1 MAATSETRAPGPP
14 LAITDIG
21 VFAGTVFIWSTTWIA
36 LKLQVSTIDPQV
48 SILWRFLIA
57 APLMFAVGRI
67 AGARL
72 LFPLRFHLPFV
83 GLGLFFFSVNFIL
96 FYNASRFLVSGLL
109 SVIFSFSVVTNI
121 ALAALFLGEPI
132 RPRVILGAA
141 LGLLGAATLF
151 LPELGLRSVGDRPF
165 LGLALGL
172 LGCLSFSIGN
182 VIATRIRAAGVSA
195 FAANAWG
202 MSYGAAV
209 TAIIALAAGSSFTI
223 TATPGYLLSLLWL
236 AIPGSV
242 LVFWMY
248 LVLVGRIGPGRAGYT
263 AVLSPVFALLVST
276 AFEGYHWT
284 ALAAFG
290 LVLVAAGNI
299 LILSRG
305 RR

>member
-1 MAATSETRAPGPP
+1 
-14 LAITDIG
+14 
-21 VFAGTVFIWSTTWIA
+21 
-36 LKLQVSTIDPQV
+36 
-48 SILWRFLIA
+48 
-57 APLMFAVGRI
+57 
-67 AGARL
+67 
-72 LFPLRFHLPFV
+72 
-83 GLGLFFFSVNFIL
+83 
-96 FYNASRFLVSGLL
+96 
-109 SVIFSFSVVTNI
+109 
-121 ALAALFLGEPI
+121 
-132 RPRVILGAA
+132 
-141 LGLLGAATLF
+141 
-151 LPELGLRSVGDRPF
+151 
-165 LGLALGL
+165 
-172 LGCLSFSIGN
+172 
-182 VIATRIRAAGVSA
+182 
-195 FAANAWG
+195 